1 MKATWLNL
9 EGVMV
14 LEPQVHS
21 DERGSLFESF
31 NDARFSDLTG
41 EVHTFVQDNH
51 TTSRS
56 GVLRG
61 LHYQMAPAAQGK
73 LVRVLQGAI
82 FDVAVDIRPDSR
94 TFGRWLGM
102 LLSAE
107 NRKQLWIP
115 AGFAHGFLALT
126 DCEVLYKMDAYY
138 DPALQQSIR
147 WDDPAIGICWPL
159 SDKPILSPKDEAAG
173 SLQQFAAF
181 PAVAGAMDGLAR
193 LQSFD

>member
-61 LHYQMAPAAQGK
+61 LHYQLSPAAQGK

-115 AGFAHGFLALT
+115 AGFAHGFLALEDDT
-126 DCEVLYKMDAYY
+126 HFLYKTTAYWHG
-138 DPALQQSIR
+138 PSERAIR
-147 WDDPAIGICWPL
+147 WDDPAIGIEWPIDGTPVL
-159 SDKPILSPKDEAAG
+159 SEKD
-173 SLQQFAAF
+173 
-181 PAVAGAMDGLAR
+181 AGAPELDPSSVGTAR
-193 LQSFD
+193 

>member
-1 MKATWLNL
+1 MKATRTKL

-14 LEPQVHS
+14 LEPQVHA

-31 NDARFSDLTG
+31 SEARFNELTG
-41 EVHTFVQDNH
+41 EEHTFVQDNH
-51 TTSRS
+51 TTSRA

-61 LHYQMAPAAQGK
+61 LHYQSPPRAQGK
-73 LVRVLQGAI
+73 LLRVLRGAI
-82 FDVAVDIRPDSR
+82 FDVAVDIRRDSR
-94 TFGRWLGM
+94 TFGRWLGL

-126 DCEVLYKMDAYY
+126 ECEVLYKMDAYY

-147 WDDPAIGICWPL
+147 WDDPAIGISWPL
-159 SDKPILSPKDEAAG
+159 SGKPVLSPKDEAAG
-173 SLQQFAAF
+173 SMQQFSGF
-181 PAVAGAMDGLAR
+181 PAVAGAMDDLVR